1 MKLDAAVLPRTA
13 ALAERLAEL
22 HDVASAAGLLAW
34 DRETNMPPGG
44 SEARIAQMAT
54 MSRLV
59 HRMTTDDALYALLDD
74 AAAEVAGRAP
84 DDPAAALV
92 RVTRRHVDDARCLPE
107 DFVRRR
113 AEISGRAH
121 PAWVQA
127 RADDDFGAFA
137 PHLAAVVELGREL
150 AGYYGYADDPYDAL
164 LDRFEEGATTAQV
177 RALFDEL
184 QAALVPI
191 ARAIREEGRPIDDGI
206 LHRDYPVPAQQ
217 AYARELARSVGY
229 DLDRG
234 HIGTAVHPFA
244 ASFGRGDCRITT
256 RWYPNFVGAAIFGT
270 LHECG
275 HAMYEQGTDPAFA
288 RGPLARGASSGLH
301 ESQSRTMENLVGR
314 SRGFWEARFGN
325 LQAAF
330 PSALGDADAD
340 GFYRAV
346 NKVQGSPIRVE
357 ADELTYNLHIVLRFE
372 LEQALL
378 RGDLAV
384 ADLPAAWNERM
395 VALLGI
401 APPSDREGVLQDVH
415 WTRPSFGY
423 FPTYALGN
431 LIAAQLFQAAVAADP
446 AVASDLA
453 AGSPAALWSWLGEHV
468 HRHGKVYRPADLVV
482 RATGRPLGV
491 ESFVRYA
498 RAKFGDVYDLA
509 L

>member
-1 MKLDAAVLPRTA
+1 MNLDAAALPRTA

-22 HDVASAAGLLAW
+22 HDLAAAAGLLAW

-44 SEARIAQMAT
+44 SDGRIAQMAT

-59 HRMTTDDALYALLDD
+59 HRMSTDDALGTLLED
-74 AAAEVAGRAP
+74 AAAEVAGRPA

-92 RVTRRHVDDARCLPE
+92 RVARRQFDDARCLPE

-127 RADDDFGAFA
+127 RADDDFAAFA
-137 PHLAAVVELGREL
+137 PHLEAVVALNREQ
-150 AGYYGYADDPYDAL
+150 AGYFGYSDDPYDAV

-177 RALFDEL
+177 RGLFDAL
-184 QAALVPI
+184 QAELVPI
-191 ARAIREEGRPIDDGI
+191 ARAIREEGRPIDDAI
-206 LHRDYPVPAQQ
+206 LHRDYPVLAQQ
-217 AYARELARSVGY
+217 AYARELAQSVGY

-256 RWYPNFVGAAIFGT
+256 RWYPDFLGAAVFGT

-288 RGPLARGASSGLH
+288 RSPLGRGASSGLH

-314 SRGFWEARFGN
+314 SRGFWAARFGA

-330 PSALGDADAD
+330 PSALADVDAD

-346 NKVQGSPIRVE
+346 NKVASTPIRVE

-372 LEQALL
+372 LEQAML

-384 ADLPAAWNERM
+384 ADLPGAWNDRLE
-395 VALLGI
+395 ALLGI
-401 APPSDREGVLQDVH
+401 RPPSDREGVLQDVH

-431 LIAAQLFQAAVAADP
+431 LIAAQLCEAATADDP
-446 AVASDLA
+446 AVAEGLG

-468 HRHGKVYRPADLVV
+468 HRHGKVYKPAELVE

-491 ESFVRYA
+491 EAFVRYA
-498 RAKFGDVYDLA
+498 RAKFSDVYDLA